1 MGKKRGGHGHAPAAP
16 PRAGNQAVSLR
27 EESSGKTRADAAS
40 LLRVQ
45 HLQRLAAWAGGEA
58 RVGPLGALLGR
69 RLAANAEAAGI
80 PLAAS
85 TFLCQRCET
94 VLQPGFNCTIR
105 IKNNKRKAKR
115 RKKLNTCQNSISYL
129 CHFCG
134 DQNLIRGSGKNIMK
148 GLLSSRKPVGMDVT
162 SIKLKGDSN
171 NKRLVTIKEGFEYSQ
186 AAVSQLE
193 STSGLKQ
200 RNLVKNEYEESPVP
214 NFLDESMEKEVASSS
229 VELNQ
234 SASATDEENVS
245 QKIVV
250 TITNEKS
257 THETEPVSAN
267 KIAICQPN
275 VPSKAEFSVGSSFV
289 TPRKNKVVDVTD
301 HKDSAELLKTR
312 SIQNKKAEMPSSVTG
327 KAPTMPTKS
336 APNDSMKN
344 KPVAI
349 GSAQMSGSSRKRA
362 RKGWTTLKQIAEKE
376 ELERKEKMGN
386 FVIPFFM
393 Q

>member
-1 MGKKRGGHGHAPAAP
+1 
-16 PRAGNQAVSLR
+16 
-27 EESSGKTRADAAS
+27 
-40 LLRVQ
+40 
-45 HLQRLAAWAGGEA
+45 
-58 RVGPLGALLGR
+58 
-69 RLAANAEAAGI
+69 
-80 PLAAS
+80 
-85 TFLCQRCET
+85 
-94 VLQPGFNCTIR
+94 
-105 IKNNKRKAKR
+105 
-115 RKKLNTCQNSISYL
+115 
-129 CHFCG
+129 
-134 DQNLIRGSGKNIMK
+134 MK

-162 SIKLKGDSN
+162 SIKLKGD
-171 NKRLVTIKEGFEYSQ
+171 R
-186 AAVSQLE
+186 AVSQLE

-214 NFLDESMEKEVASSS
+214 NLLDESMEKEVASSS

-234 SASATDEENVS
+234 SASATEEENVS

-267 KIAICQPN
+267 KIAICQPD

-289 TPRKNKVVDVTD
+289 TPRKNKVVDVMVDVTD
-301 HKDSAELLKTR
+301 HKGFCRTGQD
-312 SIQNKKAEMPSSVTG
+312 KKHSEQERGDAKFSYWQGPYN
-327 KAPTMPTKS
+327 AY
-336 APNDSMKN
+336 
-344 KPVAI
+344 
-349 GSAQMSGSSRKRA
+349 QMSGSSRKRA

>member
-58 RVGPLGALLGR
+58 GAGPLGALLGR

-193 STSGLKQ
+193 LTSGLKQ
-200 RNLVKNEYEESPVP
+200 QNLEKNEYEESPVP
-214 NFLDESMEKEVASSS
+214 NLLDESMEKEVACSS

-234 SASATDEENVS
+234 SASATDQENVS

-250 TITNEKS
+250 TITSEK
-257 THETEPVSAN
+257 
-267 KIAICQPN
+267 
-275 VPSKAEFSVGSSFV
+275 EFPVGSSFV
-289 TPRKNKVVDVTD
+289 TPRKNKLVDVTD
-301 HKDSAELLKTR
+301 HKDSAELVKTR
-312 SIQNKKAEMPSSVTG
+312 SIQNKKGEMPSSVTG

-336 APNDSMKN
+336 APKDRVKN
-344 KPVAI
+344 KSVAS

>member
-148 GLLSSRKPVGMDVT
+148 GLLSLRKPVGMDVT
-162 SIKLKGDSN
+162 SIKLKGDIN
-171 NKRLVTIKEGFEYSQ
+171 NKRLVTIKEGLEYSQ
-186 AAVSQLE
+186 GAVSQLE

-214 NFLDESMEKEVASSS
+214 NLLDESMEKEVASSS

-267 KIAICQPN
+267 KIAICQPD

-301 HKDSAELLKTR
+301 HKDSAELVKTR
-312 SIQNKKAEMPSSVTG
+312 SIQNKKGEMPSSVTG

-344 KPVAI
+344 KPVAS